1 MKVGRLSVVTT
12 VDRIDGPSDWT
23 IERAAHLLPSQ
34 GDRMPWKVYQNY
46 LLDLI
51 LLRHGRLEDGSLEF
65 R

>member
-1 MKVGRLSVVTT
+1 MGKAPFLDLKSGY
-12 VDRIDGPSDWT
+12 